1 MTTNNPSGNENSDIN
16 DNNNTD
22 NQTRVRDRADRTRT
36 HTTGQEW
43 GGADDEDSP
52 FRGHGHEQH
61 TDSHPT
67 TGSTRNSRQDRNE
80 SGRYQGDR
88 RDHSQF
94 RGGLDRLGGPRWG
107 RSDRRRRDLDGYDD
121 SSGHDSSGHSSDDDS
136 NRSRSRSRERRR
148 NRRHGRRRNE
158 ENMGRNRR
166 NESMEENDHAPRT
179 AMSYRRAPLQ
189 QKKNVADRIHIL
201 VKGTI
206 FRKLK
211 FITSEGI
218 FNKAMKIVIE
228 SEEPDNAEEFVRIY
242 KTCVVGGINA
252 KRSSCEQAGARIVK
266 DLLTK
271 RGFKDGDNDPPFSID
286 SLLLLRQATT
296 PIDKDAFLWFIGDF
310 VACVSG
316 TKVWGRKKYYYRVSE
331 AVVDKGS
338 QELVV
343 TVSDEAFAILLYE
356 NYIGKWIAR
365 YHAERRGEKPQ
376 GKTKGKYTSSVT
388 DHCLYGG
395 WSAQG
400 VARFNN
406 LCAIIDNDRKSEKA
420 SEAEN
425 AVLLEL
431 RRRKFG
437 DVIGDPNAI
446 DPGDERRQTR
456 VMPEV
461 VEAFCEL

>member
-1 MTTNNPSGNENSDIN
+1 
-16 DNNNTD
+16 
-22 NQTRVRDRADRTRT
+22 
-36 HTTGQEW
+36 
-43 GGADDEDSP
+43 
-52 FRGHGHEQH
+52 
-61 TDSHPT
+61 
-67 TGSTRNSRQDRNE
+67 
-80 SGRYQGDR
+80 
-88 RDHSQF
+88 
-94 RGGLDRLGGPRWG
+94 
-107 RSDRRRRDLDGYDD
+107 
-121 SSGHDSSGHSSDDDS
+121 
-136 NRSRSRSRERRR
+136 
-148 NRRHGRRRNE
+148 
-158 ENMGRNRR
+158 
-166 NESMEENDHAPRT
+166 MEENDQVQRT

-218 FNKAMKIVIE
+218 FNKAMKIVVE
-228 SEEPDNAEEFVRIY
+228 SEEPDNVEEFVRVY

-252 KRSSCEQAGARIVK
+252 KRSSCEQAGSRIVNE
-266 DLLTK
+266 LLKT

-296 PIDKDAFLWFIGDF
+296 PIDKEAFLWFIGDF

-316 TKVWGRKKYYYRVSE
+316 KKVWGRKKYYYKVSE

-338 QELVV
+338 KELVV

-376 GKTKGKYTSSVT
+376 GKTKGKYTSSIT

-400 VARFNN
+400 VARFNH
-406 LCAIIDNDRKSEKA
+406 LCAIIDKDRKSEKA
-420 SEAEN
+420 AEAEN
-425 AVLLEL
+425 TVLLAL

-437 DVIGDPNAI
+437 DVIGDANGI
-446 DPGDERRQTR
+446 DPGEERRQTR